1 MSEGKRVR
9 GVKASRSKLEKA
21 LLNAGIRSQAELAQL
36 IAEREGLATP
46 PKDLVSRTFRQN
58 NVSHNTI
65 ARIAQILDVAPHTLY
80 LTQNEVE
87 VATEADEVID
97 NQSSSALVSP
107 TQEMNEKP
115 VPNPAEKNKS
125 MFKLANRY
133 IAMAALLS
141 IGLIAIF
148 WPGQD
153 EQSEIPPL
161 LAKEPYRQVMII
173 PPAEPVFEALLLK
186 LEEDLKPNY
195 KVATVAMTQ
204 LATATSPIDIP
215 EKFGVD
221 FALDI
226 EVIEKGIFKGVV
238 IYVYT
243 KTTKTLL
250 TSYADVTYSDEPENI
265 AHISESTLEE
275 FNRYVVTNNYS
286 SAYFNKQAL
295 INYLA
300 SKENLAKGLSEI
312 NVSRA
317 LELVHLVLDEYPDSD
332 IANAH
337 LCNLYAQKVYLSS
350 DPTYFERANS
360 ACQKASSIAPHA
372 AETHFAFGQLMRRQN
387 SISEAIAHYKQ
398 AISNQPSF
406 VQPRLGL
413 TESYIK
419 QFLQTQDSS
428 YLELARKTIS
438 EAETLQ
444 PNNWQVPFISARI
457 SFFSGDTNTAIQKF
471 EQSLSLEKTLNT
483 LGNIGSLYFC
493 TGDIDKAYA
502 KYKQLEEEFGPSPMS
517 DHLLAST
524 SFYNQRYQESID
536 YNLRSLER
544 QEMSN
549 SDGLYQTWINLGE
562 AYLANGQTEKAR
574 DAYSKSIQQ
583 AELSGQL
590 EDKNVLAQQ
599 LYAHISILKIDEK
612 LDQNQKEYLAKN
624 LEKIQANIADPGAV
638 LRSMLIWIELGE
650 MARAKALRDS
660 LVMQCK
666 GYAEHPS
673 IAKLYSSLQANIDN

>member
-87 VATEADEVID
+87 AVKAKDNVID
-97 NQSSSALVSP
+97 NESGSAMDSP
-107 TQEMNEKP
+107 TQETIGKP
-115 VPNPAEKNKS
+115 VFNPAEKNKYLY
-125 MFKLANRY
+125 KLAKRY
-133 IAMAALLS
+133 IAMAVLLGV
-141 IGLIAIF
+141 GLIAIF

-153 EQSEIPPL
+153 DQSEIPPL
-161 LAKEPYRQVMII
+161 LAKESHRQVMII
-173 PPAEPVFEALLLK
+173 PPAEPVFEALLIK
-186 LEEDLKPNY
+186 LEEDLQSNY
-195 KVATVAMTQ
+195 KVATDAMTQ

-215 EKFGVD
+215 EEFGVD
-221 FALDI
+221 YAFDI
-226 EVIEKGIFKGVV
+226 EVIERGLFKGVV

-250 TSYADVTYSDEPENI
+250 TSYADVTYSDAPENI

-275 FNRYVVTNNYS
+275 FNRYVAINNYS
-286 SAYFNKQAL
+286 STYFNKQAL

-317 LELVHLVLDEYPDSD
+317 LELVHLVLDEYPNSD

-350 DPTYFERANS
+350 DPTYFERADS
-360 ACQKASSIAPHA
+360 ACQKAASIAPDA

-387 SISEAIAHYKQ
+387 SISEAITHYKQ
-398 AISNQPSF
+398 AIGSQPSF

-419 QFLQTQDSS
+419 QFLQTQDGS
-428 YLELARKTIS
+428 YLELAKKTIS
-438 EAETLQ
+438 EAEALQ

-457 SFFSGDTNTAIQKF
+457 SFFSGDTSTAIQKF

-549 SDGLYQTWINLGE
+549 SEGLYQTWINLGE
-562 AYLANGQTEKAR
+562 AYLANNQLSKAKQ
-574 DAYSKSIQQ
+574 AYSNAITQ
-583 AELSGQL
+583 AELSGQTG
-590 EDKNVLAQQ
+590 DVNVRAEQ
-599 LYAHISILKIDEK
+599 LYARMSLLKLEGTMNEK
-612 LDQNQKEYLAKN
+612 QRREFAATLSEIE
-624 LEKIQANIADPGAV
+624 EKVVEPGAM
-638 LRSMLIWIELGE
+638 LRLMLIHRE
-650 MARAKALRDS
+650 MNNTGKADILLKKIS
-660 LVMQCK
+660 AQCK
-666 GYAEHPS
+666 AYADHPS
-673 IAKLYSSLQANIDN
+673 FAELQSGHKKRGS

>member
-36 IAEREGLATP
+36 IADKEGLAMP

-65 ARIAQILDVAPHTLY
+65 ARIAQVLNIPPHTLY
-80 LTQNEVE
+80 LSQNEVDTTSE
-87 VATEADEVID
+87 TD
-97 NQSSSALVSP
+97 NAIEGEGHSLSNPHFENTKQVTAFSP
-107 TQEMNEKP
+107 ILNDNKP
-115 VPNPAEKNKS
+115 PPN
-125 MFKLANRY
+125 
-133 IAMAALLS
+133 LS
-141 IGLIAIF
+141 ILYAAITILLCVGLIAVF
-148 WPGQD
+148 WFGQD
-153 EQSEIPPL
+153 EQANNSEKLAGQPSGHVLVIPPD
-161 LAKEPYRQVMII
+161 
-173 PPAEPVFEALLLK
+173 EPVFDELLIKLK
-186 LEEDLKPNY
+186 EGLRGNY
-195 KVATVAMTQ
+195 TVATDAITQ
-204 LATATSPIDIP
+204 LAKNTTPIEVP
-215 EKFGVD
+215 EKFGID
-221 FALDI
+221 FAIDI
-226 EVIEKGIFKGVV
+226 EVIHKGIFKGLV

-250 TSYADVTYSDEPENI
+250 TSYADVTYSDAPENI

-275 FNRYVVTNNYS
+275 FNRYVATNSYS

-317 LELVHLVLDEYPDSD
+317 LELVHLVLEEYPNSD

-350 DPTYFERANS
+350 DPTYFERADS
-360 ACQKASSIAPHA
+360 ACQKAASIAPDA

-387 SISEAIAHYKQ
+387 SISEAITHYKL
-398 AISNQPSF
+398 AIGSQPSF

-419 QFLQTQDSS
+419 QFLQNQDGS
-428 YLELARKTIS
+428 YLELAKKTII

-457 SFFSGDTNTAIQKF
+457 SFFSGDTSAAIQKF

-562 AYLANGQTEKAR
+562 AYLANNQLNKAKQ
-574 DAYSKSIQQ
+574 AYSNAITQ
-583 AELSGQL
+583 AELSGQTG
-590 EDKNVLAQQ
+590 DVNVRAEQ
-599 LYAHISILKIDEK
+599 LYARMSLLQLEGAMNEK
-612 LDQNQKEYLAKN
+612 QRREFATTLSEIE
-624 LEKIQANIADPGAV
+624 EKVVEPGAM
-638 LRSMLIWIELGE
+638 LRLMLIHRE
-650 MARAKALRDS
+650 MNNREKADILLKKIS
-660 LVMQCK
+660 AQCK
-666 GYAEHPS
+666 AYADHPS
-673 IAKLYSSLQANIDN
+673 FAELQSGHKKSSS